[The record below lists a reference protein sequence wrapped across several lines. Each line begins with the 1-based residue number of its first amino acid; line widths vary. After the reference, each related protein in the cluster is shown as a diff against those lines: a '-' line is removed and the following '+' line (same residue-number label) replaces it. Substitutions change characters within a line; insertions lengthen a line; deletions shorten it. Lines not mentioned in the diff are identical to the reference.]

1 MLHRLIK
8 PAPKGASL
16 KSQPE
21 HEMIYLEF
29 IYKDHVYRATINCLV
44 SLKNYCKEETR
55 EFNFGRIQFN
65 SNCTKELKSSVIDY
79 LMNYTTGV

>member
-1 MLHRLIK
+1 
-8 PAPKGASL
+8 
-16 KSQPE
+16 
-21 HEMIYLEF
+21 MIYLEF

-79 LMNYTTGV
+79 LINYTTGVWNEIQKTYYNKDKHNNWYF